1 MQEGEELQETVAAV
15 VAEAESAHSPRAEG
29 PLGVVLTGGGAR
41 GAYQVGVLQ
50 WIAKRYPT
58 LRLPILTGVS
68 AGAVNT
74 AFLASHPGDF
84 RKAVLE
90 LAGLWRSL
98 TVEKVFRSDA
108 GSIGWTVL
116 RWGFRL
122 ISGGARPL
130 RDVRGFLDTEPLQKF
145 LTRVLPNRDGVLT
158 GIAENIARGRLSAAA
173 VTATSYTTGQ
183 TVVFTQGQ
191 DVTTWRRPQ
200 RRSEQTVL
208 TIRHV
213 MASSSLPMF
222 FPAVRV
228 GDEWFG
234 DGGMRLTAP
243 LSSALHLGAG
253 GILAISTRYDRTA
266 NEAEAPQ
273 HVGYPPPAQVLGSL
287 LNAVFLDLIDQDAL
301 RLQLINGLIERMPA
315 DQREGL
321 RRVELLVIRPSRDLG
336 RLSAEFE
343 PRLPRAFR
351 FMTRGL
357 GTRETTS
364 PDVLSLLMFQ
374 PDYIDELITIGERDA
389 EARGAEID
397 AFIESCAL
405 EWKKP

>member
-1 MQEGEELQETVAAV
+1 MQAGEELPEAIAEV
-15 VAEAESAHSPRAEG
+15 VAEAETSAALRAEG
-29 PLGVVLTGGGAR
+29 PLGIVLTGGGAR
-41 GAYQVGVLQ
+41 GAYQVGVLS
-50 WIAKRYPT
+50 WIAKRYPS
-58 LRLPILTGVS
+58 LQVPILTGVS

-74 AFLASHPGDF
+74 AYLASHPGDF
-84 RKAVLE
+84 RKAVLD

-145 LTRVLPNRDGVLT
+145 LMRVLPNRDGVLI
-158 GIAENIARGRLSAAA
+158 GIAENIARDRLNAAA
-173 VTATSYTTGQ
+173 VTATSYSTGQ
-183 TVVFTQGQ
+183 TAVFAQGQ
-191 DVTTWRRPQ
+191 DIETWRRPQ
-200 RRSEQTVL
+200 RRAEQSLLTV
-208 TIRHV
+208 RHI
-213 MASSSLPMF
+213 MASAALPMF
-222 FPAVRV
+222 FPAIRV

-243 LSSALHLGAG
+243 LSPALHLGAG

-266 NEAEAPQ
+266 NEAETPQ

-321 RRVELLVIRPSRDLG
+321 RKVELLVMRPSRDLG
-336 RLSAEFE
+336 QLSAEFE
-343 PRLPRAFR
+343 SRLPRAFR

-374 PDYIDELITIGERDA
+374 PDYIDELISIGERDA
-389 EARGAEID
+389 EARGDEISS
-397 AFIESCAL
+397 FIERCAL
-405 EWKKP
+405 

>member
-1 MQEGEELQETVAAV
+1 MQAGEELPEAIAEV
-15 VAEAESAHSPRAEG
+15 VAEAETSAALRAEG
-29 PLGVVLTGGGAR
+29 PLGIVLTGGGAR
-41 GAYQVGVLQ
+41 GAYQVGVLS
-50 WIAKRYPT
+50 WIAKRYPS
-58 LRLPILTGVS
+58 LQVPILTGVS

-74 AFLASHPGDF
+74 AYLASHPGDF
-84 RKAVLE
+84 RKAVLD

-145 LTRVLPNRDGVLT
+145 LMRVLPNRDGVLI
-158 GIAENIARGRLSAAA
+158 GIAENIARGRLNAAA
-173 VTATSYTTGQ
+173 VTATSYSTGQ
-183 TVVFTQGQ
+183 TVVFAQGQ
-191 DVTTWRRPQ
+191 DIETWRRPQ
-200 RRSEQTVL
+200 RRAEQSLLTV
-208 TIRHV
+208 RHI
-213 MASSSLPMF
+213 MASAALPMF
-222 FPAVRV
+222 FPAIRV

-243 LSSALHLGAG
+243 LSPALHLGAG

-266 NEAEAPQ
+266 NEAETPQ

-321 RRVELLVIRPSRDLG
+321 RKVELLVMRPSRDLG
-336 RLSAEFE
+336 QLSAEFE

-374 PDYIDELITIGERDA
+374 PDYIDELISIGERDA
-389 EARGAEID
+389 EARGDEISS
-397 AFIESCAL
+397 FIERCAL
-405 EWKKP
+405 

>member
-1 MQEGEELQETVAAV
+1 
-15 VAEAESAHSPRAEG
+15 
-29 PLGVVLTGGGAR
+29 
-41 GAYQVGVLQ
+41 
-50 WIAKRYPT
+50 
-58 LRLPILTGVS
+58 
-68 AGAVNT
+68 
-74 AFLASHPGDF
+74 
-84 RKAVLE
+84 
-90 LAGLWRSL
+90 
-98 TVEKVFRSDA
+98 
-108 GSIGWTVL
+108 
-116 RWGFRL
+116 
-122 ISGGARPL
+122 
-130 RDVRGFLDTEPLQKF
+130 
-145 LTRVLPNRDGVLT
+145 
-158 GIAENIARGRLSAAA
+158 
-173 VTATSYTTGQ
+173 
-183 TVVFTQGQ
+183 
-191 DVTTWRRPQ
+191 
-200 RRSEQTVL
+200 
-208 TIRHV
+208 

-321 RRVELLVIRPSRDLG
+321 RRVELLVMRPSRDLG

-397 AFIESCAL
+397 AFIESCVL
-405 EWKKP
+405 DWKKP